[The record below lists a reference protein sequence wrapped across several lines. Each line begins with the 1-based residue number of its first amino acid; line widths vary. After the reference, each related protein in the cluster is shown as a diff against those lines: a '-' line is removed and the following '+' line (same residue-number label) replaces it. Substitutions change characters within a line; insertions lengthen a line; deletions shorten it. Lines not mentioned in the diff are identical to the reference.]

1 MKKLFD
7 SSQVREADNY
17 ALNSL
22 NIPGIVL
29 MENAALSIL
38 NVIEEYFNEA
48 EDAWINS
55 IVILCGKGNNGGDG
69 YALARHLVNKG
80 YPVEIV
86 AFANAASLKGDALIN
101 FNIIEKYSQTGSN
114 PELTFY
120 TSLADIEA
128 IRHSSVIID
137 ALLGTGAKGDLRSPY
152 KEVVELVNEFNG
164 LKIAI
169 DSPSGLDVDSGSG
182 EIVFNAD
189 ITITL
194 AALKKGLFIEKGYAS
209 SGEVFEGSIG
219 MDNEYFES
227 LETDSFLLEAEDA
240 YVNLPVRG
248 TSIHKYGA
256 GKVFVLA
263 GSGEL
268 PGASFFTTEAA
279 FASGAG
285 AVVLGFPRTIKE
297 IALSRLSGPTL
308 HPYNDNSKEYFSVS
322 NLVEVEERIKWSDV
336 TILGPGM
343 GRHPETVEGVRKI
356 LEQFPDRRMV
366 IDADA
371 ICAINENWQQFDLS
385 NKILT
390 PHHKEFADLVGKDL
404 TDIKSDI
411 LRHGKDFAQKSGAV
425 LVLKGAPT
433 VIFYPSGDIYVN
445 STGNSGLAKFGTG
458 DVLAGIIGGFA
469 AQDKESFESVL
480 SAVYLHSLAGDILT
494 EEKSIYSVSPDLLIE
509 YLPVAINNVKNEF
522 I

>member
-1 MKKLFD
+1 MKKLFT

-38 NVIEEYFNEA
+38 DVVEEYFNEA

-80 YPVEIV
+80 YPVEIIT
-86 AFANAASLKGDALIN
+86 FANGESLKGDALIN
-101 FNIIEKYSQTGSN
+101 YNIMEKYSKTGGN
-114 PELTFY
+114 PEITY
-120 TSLADIEA
+120 YSSLEDIEA

-137 ALLGTGAKGDLRSPY
+137 ALLGTGAKGDLRSPF
-152 KEVVELVNEFNG
+152 KEVVELVNDFTG

-169 DSPSGLDVDSGSG
+169 DSPSGLDVDTGSG
-182 EIVFNAD
+182 EIIFNAD

-194 AALKKGLFIEKGYAS
+194 AAFKKGLFIESGYAS
-209 SGEVFEGSIG
+209 SGEVFCGSIG
-219 MDNEYFES
+219 LGEDYFDS
-227 LETDSFLLEAEDA
+227 QETDTYLLELEDA
-240 YVNLPVRG
+240 FANLPGRG
-248 TSIHKYGA
+248 KKIHKYSA

-268 PGASFFTTEAA
+268 PGAALFATEAA

-285 AVVLGFPRTIKE
+285 AVVLGFPKTIKD
-297 IALSRLSGPTL
+297 IALTRLSGPVL
-308 HPYNDNSKEYFSVS
+308 HSYADNSKEYFSI
-322 NLVEVEERIKWSDV
+322 NNYPEVEERIKWSDI
-336 TILGPGM
+336 TIIGPGL
-343 GRHPETVEGVRKI
+343 GRHPETIEGVRKI
-356 LEQFPDRRMV
+356 LEKFPDKRMV

-371 ICAINENWQQFDLS
+371 IYAINENWQQFDLS
-385 NKILT
+385 NKIFT
-390 PHHKEFADLVGKDL
+390 PHHKEFADLVGIDL
-404 TDIKSDI
+404 LKIKSDI
-411 LRHGKDFAQKSGAV
+411 LGHGKKFAQKSGAV

-433 VIFYPSGDIYVN
+433 VIFYPSGEIYIN

-469 AQDKESFESVL
+469 AQENKTSGSAL
-480 SAVYLHSLAGDILT
+480 SAVYIHSLAGDILT
-494 EEKSIYSVSPDLLIE
+494 EEKSLYSVSPDLLIE